1 MNRFN
6 IIVRLVMTLSGLAGA
21 LLAFSAG
28 AAHAAV
34 ARVMRPLGGDPH
46 GRPGLVGPRP
56 APPGWTRHSPLPAHA
71 HPIAASGMSGWQ
83 IILIVAGSAVLT
95 AALAVSI
102 YQMRTARRR
111 AAASAA

>member
-21 LLAFSAG
+21 VLAFSAG

-46 GRPGLVGPRP
+46 GRPGLASPRP
-56 APPGWTRHSPLPAHA
+56 APPGWTRHPPLPAHV
-71 HPIAASGMSGWQ
+71 HPIAASGVPGWQ
-83 IILIVAGSAVLT
+83 IILIVAGAALLT
-95 AALAVSI
+95 AALAVSL

-111 AAASAA
+111 AAATAA

>member
-6 IIVRLVMTLSGLAGA
+6 IIVRLVMTVSGLAGA
-21 LLAFSAG
+21 VLGFSAG

-34 ARVMRPLGGDPH
+34 ARGMRPLGGDPH
-46 GRPGLVGPRP
+46 GRPGLASPRP
-56 APPGWTRHSPLPAHA
+56 APRGWTTHPLPAHA
-71 HPIAASGMSGWQ
+71 HPIAAGGMPGWQ
-83 IILIVAGSAVLT
+83 IILIVTGSALLT
-95 AALAVSI
+95 AALAVSV